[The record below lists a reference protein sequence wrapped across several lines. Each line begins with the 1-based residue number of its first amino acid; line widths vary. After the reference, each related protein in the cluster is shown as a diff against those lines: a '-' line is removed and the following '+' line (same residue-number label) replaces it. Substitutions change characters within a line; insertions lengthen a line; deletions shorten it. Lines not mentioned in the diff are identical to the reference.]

1 MKRIICSLLVFCL
14 LLPALAFAAPSQKLQ
29 AIYDSVDTLN
39 VEELVA
45 LQDYVNAK
53 IDASSAINTDET
65 TYVLNKNTKKF
76 HYADCASAKSIK
88 DKNRTTYT
96 GVAARTPCHAA
107 RVSCHISKSAEYA
120 KSRPFYATSGFLIY
134 AVFYAV
140 SGFGLSII
148 STFPSAR

>member
-1 MKRIICSLLVFCL
+1 MKRIICGLLVFCL

-53 IDASSAINTDET
+53 IDASSAVNTDET

-76 HYADCASAKSIK
+76 HYADCA
-88 DKNRTTYT
+88 
-96 GVAARTPCHAA
+96 VAARTPCHAA

-120 KSRPFYATSGFLIY
+120 KSRPFYATSGFLIH

>member
-1 MKRIICSLLVFCL
+1 MYIITLQKTKKGGPMKRIVCGLLVFCL

-39 VEELVA
+39 VAELGA

-53 IDASSAINTDET
+53 IDASSAVNTDET

-96 GVAARTPCHAA
+96 GSRDEVIANGYQPCKK
-107 RVSCHISKSAEYA
+107 CN
-120 KSRPFYATSGFLIY
+120 P
-134 AVFYAV
+134 
-140 SGFGLSII
+140 
-148 STFPSAR
+148 

>member
-1 MKRIICSLLVFCL
+1 MYIIILQKTKRGFSHEKNHLWSARFLFAAA
-14 LLPALAFAAPSQKLQ
+14 ALAFAAPSQKLQ
-29 AIYDSVDTLN
+29 SIYDSVDTLN

-96 GVAARTPCHAA
+96 GSRDEVIANGYQPCKK
-107 RVSCHISKSAEYA
+107 CN
-120 KSRPFYATSGFLIY
+120 P
-134 AVFYAV
+134 
-140 SGFGLSII
+140 
-148 STFPSAR
+148 

>member
-53 IDASSAINTDET
+53 IDASSAVNTDET
-65 TYVLNKNTKKF
+65 TYVLNKNTKCCGA
-76 HYADCASAKSIK
+76 HSLS
-88 DKNRTTYT
+88 RR
-96 GVAARTPCHAA
+96 ARF
-107 RVSCHISKSAEYA
+107 VSHFKIC
-120 KSRPFYATSGFLIY
+120 
-134 AVFYAV
+134 
-140 SGFGLSII
+140 
-148 STFPSAR
+148 

>member
-1 MKRIICSLLVFCL
+1 MKRIICGLLIFCL

-53 IDASSAINTDET
+53 IDASSAVNTNET
-65 TYVLNKNTKKF
+65 TYVLNKNAKKF

-96 GVAARTPCHAA
+96 GSRDEVIANSYQPCKK
-107 RVSCHISKSAEYA
+107 CN
-120 KSRPFYATSGFLIY
+120 P
-134 AVFYAV
+134 
-140 SGFGLSII
+140 
-148 STFPSAR
+148 

>member
-1 MKRIICSLLVFCL
+1 MKRIICGLLVFCL

-53 IDASSAINTDET
+53 IDASSAVNTNET

-76 HYADCASAKSIK
+76 HYADCAGAKSIK

-96 GVAARTPCHAA
+96 GSRDEVIANGYQPCKK
-107 RVSCHISKSAEYA
+107 CN
-120 KSRPFYATSGFLIY
+120 P
-134 AVFYAV
+134 
-140 SGFGLSII
+140 
-148 STFPSAR
+148 

>member
-1 MKRIICSLLVFCL
+1 MKRIICGLLVFCL
-14 LLPALAFAAPSQKLQ
+14 LLPALAFAASSQKLQ

-53 IDASSAINTDET
+53 IDASSAVNTDET

-76 HYADCASAKSIK
+76 HYASAKSIK

-96 GVAARTPCHAA
+96 GSRDEVIANGYQPCKK
-107 RVSCHISKSAEYA
+107 CN
-120 KSRPFYATSGFLIY
+120 P
-134 AVFYAV
+134 
-140 SGFGLSII
+140 
-148 STFPSAR
+148 

>member
-1 MKRIICSLLVFCL
+1 MKRIICGLLVFCL
-14 LLPALAFAAPSQKLQ
+14 LLPALAFASPSQKLQ

-53 IDASSAINTDET
+53 IDASSAVNTDET

-96 GVAARTPCHAA
+96 GSRDEVIANDYQPCKK
-107 RVSCHISKSAEYA
+107 CN
-120 KSRPFYATSGFLIY
+120 P
-134 AVFYAV
+134 
-140 SGFGLSII
+140 
-148 STFPSAR
+148 

>member
-1 MKRIICSLLVFCL
+1 MKRIICGLLALCL

-53 IDASSAINTDET
+53 IDASSAVNTDET

-88 DKNRTTYT
+88 NKNRTTYM
-96 GVAARTPCHAA
+96 GSRDEVIANGYQPCKK
-107 RVSCHISKSAEYA
+107 CN
-120 KSRPFYATSGFLIY
+120 P
-134 AVFYAV
+134 
-140 SGFGLSII
+140 
-148 STFPSAR
+148 

>member
-1 MKRIICSLLVFCL
+1 MYIIILQKTKRGFPMKRIICSLLVFCL

-53 IDASSAINTDET
+53 IDASSAVNTDET

-96 GVAARTPCHAA
+96 GSRDEVIANGYQPCKK
-107 RVSCHISKSAEYA
+107 CN
-120 KSRPFYATSGFLIY
+120 P
-134 AVFYAV
+134 
-140 SGFGLSII
+140 
-148 STFPSAR
+148 

>member
-1 MKRIICSLLVFCL
+1 MKRIVCGLLVFCL

-53 IDASSAINTDET
+53 IDASSAVNTDKT

-76 HYADCASAKSIK
+76 HYADCASAKSTKIK
-88 DKNRTTYT
+88 TAQPTRVQGMKSSANGYQ
-96 GVAARTPCHAA
+96 PCKK
-107 RVSCHISKSAEYA
+107 CN
-120 KSRPFYATSGFLIY
+120 P
-134 AVFYAV
+134 
-140 SGFGLSII
+140 
-148 STFPSAR
+148 

>member
-1 MKRIICSLLVFCL
+1 MYIIILQRQKGGFPMKRIICNSASVFCL
-14 LLPALAFAAPSQKLQ
+14 LLPALAFAPPIPKLQ

-53 IDASSAINTDET
+53 IDASSAVNTDET

-96 GVAARTPCHAA
+96 GSRDEVIANGYQPCKK
-107 RVSCHISKSAEYA
+107 CN
-120 KSRPFYATSGFLIY
+120 P
-134 AVFYAV
+134 
-140 SGFGLSII
+140 
-148 STFPSAR
+148 

>member
-1 MKRIICSLLVFCL
+1 MKRIICGLLVFCL

-53 IDASSAINTDET
+53 IDASSAVNTDET

-96 GVAARTPCHAA
+96 GSRDEVIANGYQPCKKCNPS
-107 RVSCHISKSAEYA
+107 V
-120 KSRPFYATSGFLIY
+120 TSGC
-134 AVFYAV
+134 
-140 SGFGLSII
+140 FGIQQCPTFPGI
-148 STFPSAR
+148 STMLHIGLKTTGK

>member
-1 MKRIICSLLVFCL
+1 MKRIICGLLVFCL

-88 DKNRTTYT
+88 DKNRTTY
-96 GVAARTPCHAA
+96 VAARTPCHAA
-107 RVSCHISKSAEYA
+107 RVLCHASKSAEYA
-120 KSRPFYATSGFLIY
+120 KSRPFYATSGFLIH

>member
-1 MKRIICSLLVFCL
+1 MKRILCGLLVFCL

-53 IDASSAINTDET
+53 IDAS
-65 TYVLNKNTKKF
+65 
-76 HYADCASAKSIK
+76 
-88 DKNRTTYT
+88 
-96 GVAARTPCHAA
+96 VAARTPCHAA

-120 KSRPFYATSGFLIY
+120 KSRPFYATSGFLIH

>member
-1 MKRIICSLLVFCL
+1 MYIIILQKTKKGGFPMKRIVCGLLVFCL

-53 IDASSAINTDET
+53 IDASSAVNTDKT

-96 GVAARTPCHAA
+96 GSRDEVIANGYQPCKK
-107 RVSCHISKSAEYA
+107 CN
-120 KSRPFYATSGFLIY
+120 P
-134 AVFYAV
+134 
-140 SGFGLSII
+140 
-148 STFPSAR
+148 

>member
-1 MKRIICSLLVFCL
+1 MKRIICGLLAFCL

-39 VEELVA
+39 
-45 LQDYVNAK
+45 
-53 IDASSAINTDET
+53 
-65 TYVLNKNTKKF
+65 
-76 HYADCASAKSIK
+76 
-88 DKNRTTYT
+88 
-96 GVAARTPCHAA
+96 VAARTPCHAA

-120 KSRPFYATSGFLIY
+120 KSRPFYATSGFLIH

>member
-1 MKRIICSLLVFCL
+1 MKRIICGLLVFCL

-53 IDASSAINTDET
+53 IDASSAVNTVET

-76 HYADCASAKSIK
+76 HYADCAAPSPSKIKTAQPTRVQGMKSSPTAINRAKNVIPKLQADASEF
-88 DKNRTTYT
+88 NS
-96 GVAARTPCHAA
+96 V
-107 RVSCHISKSAEYA
+107 
-120 KSRPFYATSGFLIY
+120 L
-134 AVFYAV
+134 
-140 SGFGLSII
+140 LSQ
-148 STFPSAR
+148 A

>member
-1 MKRIICSLLVFCL
+1 MKRIICGLLVFCL

-53 IDASSAINTDET
+53 IDASSAVNTDET

-76 HYADCASAKSIK
+76 HYADWPAPSPSKIKTAQPTRVQGMKSSPTAINRAKNVIPKLQADASEF
-88 DKNRTTYT
+88 NN
-96 GVAARTPCHAA
+96 V
-107 RVSCHISKSAEYA
+107 
-120 KSRPFYATSGFLIY
+120 L
-134 AVFYAV
+134 
-140 SGFGLSII
+140 LSQ
-148 STFPSAR
+148 A

>member
-1 MKRIICSLLVFCL
+1 MFLYIYFIFISLSSDKTTVFPSYPALSRSFPYTPPCDMECAPPQ
-14 LLPALAFAAPSQKLQ
+14 PALAFAAPSQKLQ

-53 IDASSAINTDET
+53 IDASSAVNTDET

-96 GVAARTPCHAA
+96 GSRDEVIANGYQPCKK
-107 RVSCHISKSAEYA
+107 CN
-120 KSRPFYATSGFLIY
+120 P
-134 AVFYAV
+134 
-140 SGFGLSII
+140 
-148 STFPSAR
+148 

>member
-1 MKRIICSLLVFCL
+1 MKRIICGLLVFCL

-45 LQDYVNAK
+45 LQDYVNA
-53 IDASSAINTDET
+53 N
-65 TYVLNKNTKKF
+65 
-76 HYADCASAKSIK
+76 
-88 DKNRTTYT
+88 
-96 GVAARTPCHAA
+96 VAARTPCHAA

>member
-1 MKRIICSLLVFCL
+1 MVCSFSVCCCPRW
-14 LLPALAFAAPSQKLQ
+14 LLPPHPKKLQ

-53 IDASSAINTDET
+53 IDASSAVNTDET

-96 GVAARTPCHAA
+96 GSRDEAIANGYQPCKK
-107 RVSCHISKSAEYA
+107 CN
-120 KSRPFYATSGFLIY
+120 P
-134 AVFYAV
+134 
-140 SGFGLSII
+140 
-148 STFPSAR
+148 

>member
-96 GVAARTPCHAA
+96 GSRDEVIASGYQPCKK
-107 RVSCHISKSAEYA
+107 CN
-120 KSRPFYATSGFLIY
+120 P
-134 AVFYAV
+134 
-140 SGFGLSII
+140 
-148 STFPSAR
+148 

>member
-1 MKRIICSLLVFCL
+1 MKRIICGLLVFCL

-53 IDASSAINTDET
+53 IDASSAVNTDET

-76 HYADCASAKSIK
+76 HYADCAGAKSIK

-96 GVAARTPCHAA
+96 GSRAEIIANGYQPCKK
-107 RVSCHISKSAEYA
+107 CN
-120 KSRPFYATSGFLIY
+120 P
-134 AVFYAV
+134 
-140 SGFGLSII
+140 
-148 STFPSAR
+148 

>member
-1 MKRIICSLLVFCL
+1 MKRIICGLLVFCL

-29 AIYDSVDTLN
+29 SIYDSVDTLN

-88 DKNRTTYT
+88 DKNRTTYCC
-96 GVAARTPCHAA
+96 GAHSLSRRARF
-107 RVSCHISKSAEYA
+107 VSHLKIC
-120 KSRPFYATSGFLIY
+120 
-134 AVFYAV
+134 
-140 SGFGLSII
+140 
-148 STFPSAR
+148 